1 MHNSVKDTTEMSQV
15 DIKEDDPVLQ
25 WVTYYLQDEIYGIN
39 VIQVQEVL
47 RITEIT
53 PVPGSPDYVLG
64 IINLRGSVVTVIDTR
79 RRFSLPPKESDDLT
93 RIIIVEINGVVIG
106 MLVDS
111 VAEVVY
117 LHQSDIDSPPTIN
130 SDDSSRFI
138 QGVVNREDSLLILID
153 VNKLLAE
160 EEISDLF

>member
-1 MHNSVKDTTEMSQV
+1 MHNSVKDTAEMSQV
-15 DIKEDDPVLQ
+15 DIEENDPVLQ
-25 WVTYYLQDEIYGIN
+25 WVTYYLEDEIYGIN

-79 RRFSLPPKESDDLT
+79 RRFNLMPKESDDLT

-130 SDDSSRFI
+130 SDDNSRFI
-138 QGVVNREDSLLILID
+138 QGVVNREDGLLILID

>member
-1 MHNSVKDTTEMSQV
+1 MHNSVKDTTEMSQK
-15 DIKEDDPVLQ
+15 DIKENDPVLQ

-79 RRFSLPPKESDDLT
+79 RRFNLMPKESDDLT

-130 SDDSSRFI
+130 SDDNSRFI
-138 QGVVNREDSLLILID
+138 QGVVNREDGLLILID